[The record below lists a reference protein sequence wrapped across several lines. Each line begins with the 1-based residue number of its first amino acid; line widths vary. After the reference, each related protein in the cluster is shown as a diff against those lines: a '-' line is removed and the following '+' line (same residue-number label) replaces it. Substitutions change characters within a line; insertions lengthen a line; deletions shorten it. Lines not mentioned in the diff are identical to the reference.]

1 MSDVLSNIRKK
12 ILGDAYFDKCI
23 KGQTLSQEE
32 LQFVADKYDLTVSD
46 VTNICRFKTKHQ
58 IDAAKTKILGD
69 TNVYCQE
76 SSILL
81 PKRDIFKFKKQLLQK
96 VLTDEEFM
104 YLCKTTGWYEEAIQI
119 IMNLILFDVQGK
131 LIPNQPKK
139 IVENLKQARVSMEL
153 AESKKN
159 ERKDDEKNISRNLT
173 IVKNSYSFFSS
184 LPYDVSKEDF
194 EILRILWC
202 SPEISQSILF
212 MLGNEKSLIHPC
224 FFEFKLNKPLFLLN
238 STDLDNTNIFDD
250 VLDQESIRK
259 IKRAFDFDF
268 GNNIHI
274 LCVIEAIN
282 RITKIQ
288 ENNPSLKLNGYRNR
302 FDQNEIA
309 LIDFNKLVDKSS
321 IRKGI
326 FEKVILKN
334 IRYSEPDDTFVF
346 KFPFLHKT
354 FFNTYKLKTL
364 FEKNKQDLIDF
375 VEDDFHIF
383 QTYEIKLQDKET
395 SVYRAACPL
404 AKYELIYFYE
414 DDKNTK
420 YVFHCDEEN
429 FENNDDVILYDL
441 ITI

>member
-12 ILGDAYFDKCI
+12 ILGDAFYDKCI

-32 LQFVADKYDLTVSD
+32 LQTVADKYDLTISD

-76 SSILL
+76 SSIHL
-81 PKRDIFKFKKQLLQK
+81 PKREVFKFKQHTLQK
-96 VLTDEEFM
+96 ILTDEEFL

-131 LIPNQPKK
+131 LIQGQTQK
-139 IVENLKQARVSMEL
+139 IVNNLRQAHVSLEL
-153 AESKKN
+153 EESKKN
-159 ERKDDEKNISRNLT
+159 EKNISRNLT
-173 IVKNSYSFFSS
+173 IIKNTHSFFSS
-184 LPYDVSKEDF
+184 IPYDVLKEDF
-194 EILRILWC
+194 ENLRILWC

-224 FFEFKLNKPLFLLN
+224 FFEFKFNKSLFLLN

-259 IKRAFDFDF
+259 IKKAFDFDF

-288 ENNPSLKLNGYRNR
+288 ENNPSLKLHGYRNR

-309 LIDFNKLVDKSS
+309 LIDFYKLVDKSS

-334 IRYSEPDDTFVF
+334 IRYSEPDDVFVF

-354 FFNTYKLKTL
+354 FFHTYKLKTD
-364 FEKNKQDLIDF
+364 FEKNKHDLIDF

-383 QTYEIKLQDKET
+383 QTYEIKFQDKET

-420 YVFHCDEEN
+420 YVFHCDEEDL
-429 FENNDDVILYDL
+429 ENNDDVILYDL